1 MNFVSTFNILG
12 ENVDVKDSIARDSI
26 NQIESYLSNITKY
39 IVSNGGFEYTDI
51 KKYEI
56 GNGKSYSNPVD
67 AFNSADKTKPAIFLL
82 YEGEYD
88 VSSSS
93 DLGLY
98 LQNYWYLIGVGIKEK
113 CHIYYNASTN
123 ETYRSV
129 INTGKNC
136 GIYNIYLT
144 GNKTRY
150 VIHDDFDENFGK
162 SYYRIFSNCIIEG
175 SNLTL
180 KFPLGGGLKG
190 GCHVKMENCLVINHS
205 SNVCVSWHNM
215 AGEENSNLI
224 ELYNNTFY
232 CKGQNAI
239 RLSTVSEYAGKT
251 GNKETHVI
259 ALNNSNNSFLFDLE
273 YGTGNPFTLRCN
285 GLCYFSEANGQ
296 TIYWNNIENDDMF
309 IKRFPYLPNY
319 PIGIPVFVD
328 GNNAIASLTN
338 ISAMLVEGIL
348 LTTSSNTNQ
357 NVIAIKRGKIHASYL
372 FGSPQTANQWI
383 NYIQGNPGVISC
395 STERGVA
402 IGYIDTQGNAVID
415 PSLR

>member
-26 NQIESYLSNITKY
+26 NQIESYLSNISKY

-67 AFNSADKTKPAIFLL
+67 AFNRADKTKPAIFLL

-98 LQNYWYLIGVGIKEK
+98 LQNYWYLIGIGIREK
-113 CHIYYNASTN
+113 CHIYYNSTTN
-123 ETYRSV
+123 QTYRSV

-150 VIHDDFDENFGK
+150 IIHDDFDENFGK

-175 SNLTL
+175 NDLTL

-190 GCHVKMENCLVINHS
+190 GCHVKMENCLVISHS
-205 SNVCVSWHNM
+205 GNVCVSWHNM

-224 ELYNNTFY
+224 ELYNNIFY
-232 CKGQNAI
+232 CKGQNTI

-285 GLCYFSEANGQ
+285 GLCYFS
-296 TIYWNNIENDDMF
+296 T
-309 IKRFPYLPNY
+309 
-319 PIGIPVFVD
+319 
-328 GNNAIASLTN
+328 
-338 ISAMLVEGIL
+338 
-348 LTTSSNTNQ
+348 
-357 NVIAIKRGKIHASYL
+357 
-372 FGSPQTANQWI
+372 
-383 NYIQGNPGVISC
+383 
-395 STERGVA
+395 
-402 IGYIDTQGNAVID
+402 
-415 PSLR
+415 